1 MADLESKL
9 KEALTS
15 RDAEAPP
22 FADTF
27 GAATR
32 RVEHRSQWVRVGVPV
47 AAAIALVAVMV
58 GRPDPVLVTVS
69 DAELLGATS
78 WRAPSDELLPT
89 HRFDIYRDLPDLI
102 ESTKV
107 DGETL

>member
-9 KEALTS
+9 KDALTS
-15 RDAEAPP
+15 RDVEAPR
-22 FADTF
+22 FAATF
-27 GAATR
+27 EAATR
-32 RVEHRSQWVRVGVPV
+32 RVEHRSQVARIGVPV
-47 AAAIALVAVMV
+47 AAAIALVAVII

-69 DAELLGATS
+69 EAELLGATS
-78 WRAPSDELLPT
+78 WRAPSDELLPN
-89 HRFDIYRDLPDLI
+89 HRFDIYRDLPDLV